1 MKRLILVAT
10 MALLVLTLTQPAQA
24 GTRGECVTAV
34 VESPFRLP
42 DGLLYPAGTLT
53 LCDYGTFSPVDTLH
67 RILVGGSSVGLFRS
81 RRRSAE
87 DGSLVAPQVV
97 FNRDAEGNLEL
108 IGYAT
113 PSSGHVT
120 AFRMKPHLDVLQAAA
135 REPQGGSGA
144 PLAAVVATARGGR

>member
-1 MKRLILVAT
+1 MNRVIFLALMAAVVVPAT
-10 MALLVLTLTQPAQA
+10 EPAQA
-24 GTRGECVTAV
+24 ATRGECVTAV

-53 LCDYGTFSPVDTLH
+53 LCDYGAFSPVDTLH
-67 RILVGGSSVGLFRS
+67 RILVSGSSVGLFRS

-87 DGSLVAPQVV
+87 DGSLSSPEVV
-97 FNRDAEGNLEL
+97 FNRDADGNLEL

-120 AFRMKPHLDVLQAAA
+120 AYRMMSYVDAFQVAA
-135 REPQGGSGA
+135 RERQGGSGA
-144 PLAAVVATARGGR
+144 PIAAIVTTARGGR